1 VLSSSKR
8 TDAGAARAAAP
19 ALNEYRYPDIS
30 SPGRKWQVV
39 VGDIPQVPPGF
50 QPRAGLL
57 AELDRGRGPVVRAVT
72 GIQGAGKTQ
81 LAAAYARAK
90 LAASWRLVA
99 WVNAADPGVL
109 GAGLAEVAEALG
121 LADGRA
127 GRGVGDAG
135 GAVRDWLERDGRRC
149 LVVFDNALDPD
160 EIRPVLPAY
169 GAARVLITGS
179 RRPVAGL
186 GGGVPVDVFSPDE
199 ALAFLAART
208 GLADTAGARAL
219 ARELGYLP
227 LALAQAAGVIAAH
240 DLAYWTYLGR
250 LRAMPAAAHLSR
262 AEGQPYPH
270 GVAEAIMLSLDS
282 VRAGDPGGVD
292 TGIMEVTSVLSA
304 GGVRRGLLH
313 DAGRAG
319 VLTAGRDRADVPADL
334 VDVAL
339 ARLVER
345 SLLTFSLDGETVI
358 AHHLVMRVVRDALA
372 HEERLAAVCRNA
384 ACVLHS
390 RAGSL
395 VRSPDRPA
403 VRDIAEQVAALQE
416 TAGPAGQAD
425 GELAGTMLRLRSW
438 VLYYLALLGDGAPQ
452 AISAGEAV
460 AADSAR
466 LLGPDHPDTLASW
479 NNLAIACQEAGRKAE
494 AVRLHEWALA
504 GRVRALGPEHAD
516 TLASRNNLAIACQE
530 VGRKAEAVRL
540 HERALAGRER
550 VLGPDHPDTLASRNN
565 LATAYQ
571 QMGWAAEA
579 ISSFRRALAG
589 REQVLGPDHP
599 DTLASRNGLAAA
611 CQEAGWAGEAIDLFE
626 QALAGRVRVLGP
638 AHPDTLASRNNLGH
652 AYQEAGRVPAA
663 IAQFEQALA
672 VGTRALGPAHP
683 TTVSSRVN
691 LASAYRDA
699 GL

>member
-1 VLSSSKR
+1 M
-8 TDAGAARAAAP
+8 
-19 ALNEYRYPDIS
+19 
-30 SPGRKWQVV
+30 

-57 AELDRGRGPVVRAVT
+57 AELDHANGPVVHAVT

-121 LADGRA
+121 LAEGRT
-127 GRGVGDAG
+127 GRGGGDAG

-160 EIRPVLPAY
+160 GIRPVLPAC

-186 GGGVPVDVFSPDE
+186 GAGVPIDVFSPDE

-250 LRAMPAAAHLSR
+250 LRAMPAAAR
-262 AEGQPYPH
+262 PAREEGQPYPH
-270 GVAEAIMLSLDS
+270 SVAEAIMLSLDS
-282 VRAGDPGGVD
+282 VRAGDRGGVD

-304 GGVRRGLLH
+304 GGVRREMLH

-319 VLTAGRDRADVPADL
+319 VLTAGRGRAEVPTDL

-372 HEERLAAVCRNA
+372 DEERLTAVCRNA
-384 ACVLHS
+384 ACVLRN
-390 RAGSL
+390 RARSL

-403 VRDIAEQVAALQE
+403 VRDITEQVAALQE

-438 VLYYLALLGDGAPQ
+438 ALYYQAVLGDGAPQ
-452 AISAGEAV
+452 AIDAGEAV

-479 NNLAIACQEAGRKAE
+479 NNLAIACQEA
-494 AVRLHEWALA
+494 
-504 GRVRALGPEHAD
+504 
-516 TLASRNNLAIACQE
+516 
-530 VGRKAEAVRL
+530 GRKAEAVRL

-611 CQEAGWAGEAIDLFE
+611 CQEVGWAGEAIALFE
-626 QALAGRVRVLGP
+626 QTLAGRVRVLGP

-652 AYQEAGRVPAA
+652 AYQEAGRVPEA
-663 IAQFEQALA
+663 IAQFEQALT
-672 VGTRALGPAHP
+672 VGTRALGAAHP

-691 LASAYRDA
+691 LASTYRDA

>member
-1 VLSSSKR
+1 M
-8 TDAGAARAAAP
+8 
-19 ALNEYRYPDIS
+19 
-30 SPGRKWQVV
+30 

-57 AELDRGRGPVVRAVT
+57 AELDHANGPVVHAVT

-121 LADGRA
+121 LADGRT
-127 GRGVGDAG
+127 GRGGGDAG

-160 EIRPVLPAY
+160 GIRPVLPAC

-186 GGGVPVDVFSPDE
+186 GAGVPVDVFSPDE

-250 LRAMPAAAHLSR
+250 LRAMPAAARLAR
-262 AEGQPYPH
+262 EEGQPYPH
-270 GVAEAIMLSLDS
+270 SVAEAIMLSLDS
-282 VRAGDPGGVD
+282 VRAGDRGGVD

-304 GGVRRGLLH
+304 GGVRRELLH

-319 VLTAGRDRADVPADL
+319 VLTAGRDRAEVPTDL

-372 HEERLAAVCRNA
+372 DEERLTAVCRNA
-384 ACVLHS
+384 ACVLRN
-390 RAGSL
+390 RARSL

-438 VLYYLALLGDGAPQ
+438 ALYYQAVLGDGAPQ
-452 AISAGEAV
+452 AIDAGEAV

-479 NNLAIACQEAGRKAE
+479 
-494 AVRLHEWALA
+494 
-504 GRVRALGPEHAD
+504 
-516 TLASRNNLAIACQE
+516 NNLAIACQE

-589 REQVLGPDHP
+589 REQVLGPVHP

-611 CQEAGWAGEAIDLFE
+611 CQEVGWAGEAIALFE
-626 QALAGRVRVLGP
+626 QTLAGRVRVLGP

-652 AYQEAGRVPAA
+652 AYQEAGRVPEA
-663 IAQFEQALA
+663 IAQFEQALT
-672 VGTRALGPAHP
+672 VGTRALGAAHP

-691 LASAYRDA
+691 LASTYRDA

>member
-1 VLSSSKR
+1 
-8 TDAGAARAAAP
+8 
-19 ALNEYRYPDIS
+19 
-30 SPGRKWQVV
+30 V

-57 AELDRGRGPVVRAVT
+57 AELDHANGPVVHAVT

-121 LADGRA
+121 LADGRT
-127 GRGVGDAG
+127 GRGGGDAG

-160 EIRPVLPAY
+160 GIRPVLPAC

-186 GGGVPVDVFSPDE
+186 GAGVPVDVFSPDE

-250 LRAMPAAAHLSR
+250 LRAMPAAARLAR
-262 AEGQPYPH
+262 EEGQPYPH

-282 VRAGDPGGVD
+282 VRAGDRGGVD

-304 GGVRRGLLH
+304 GGVRRELLH

-319 VLTAGRDRADVPADL
+319 VLTAGRDRAEVPTDL

-372 HEERLAAVCRNA
+372 DEERLTAVCRNA
-384 ACVLHS
+384 ACVLRN
-390 RAGSL
+390 RARSL

-403 VRDIAEQVAALQE
+403 VRDITEQVAALQE

-438 VLYYLALLGDGAPQ
+438 ALYYLAVLGDGAPQ
-452 AISAGEAV
+452 AIDAGEAV

-479 NNLAIACQEAGRKAE
+479 NNLAIACQE
-494 AVRLHEWALA
+494 
-504 GRVRALGPEHAD
+504 
-516 TLASRNNLAIACQE
+516 

-550 VLGPDHPDTLASRNN
+550 VLGPGHPDTLASRNN

-599 DTLASRNGLAAA
+599 DTLTSRNGLAAA
-611 CQEAGWAGEAIDLFE
+611 CQEVGWAGEAIALFE
-626 QALAGRVRVLGP
+626 QTLAGRVRVLGP

-652 AYQEAGRVPAA
+652 AYREAGRVPEA
-663 IAQFEQALA
+663 IAQFEQALT

-699 GL
+699 AL

>member
-1 VLSSSKR
+1 MNTGTLTSP
-8 TDAGAARAAAP
+8 AR
-19 ALNEYRYPDIS
+19 D
-30 SPGRKWQVV
+30 RKWQVV

-57 AELDRGRGPVVRAVT
+57 AELDRGRGPVIRAVT

-90 LAASWRLVA
+90 LAAGWRLIA
-99 WVNAADPGVL
+99 WVNAADPVVL
-109 GAGLAEVAEALG
+109 RAGLAALAEELG
-121 LADGRA
+121 LADGRGGQDDGGA
-127 GRGVGDAG
+127 GR
-135 GAVRDWLERDGRRC
+135 AVRDWLERDGRRC

-160 EIRPVLPAY
+160 GLRPLLPAC
-169 GAARVLITGS
+169 GSARVLITGS
-179 RRPVAGL
+179 LRPVASLGAGL
-186 GGGVPVDVFSPDE
+186 PVGVFSPDE
-199 ALAFLAART
+199 ALAFLAQRT

-250 LRAMPAAAHLSR
+250 LRAMPPAAR
-262 AEGQPYPH
+262 VTREEGQPYPH
-270 GVAEAIMLSLDS
+270 GVAEAITLSLDS
-282 VRAGDPGGVD
+282 VRADDRAGAD
-292 TGIMEVTSVLSA
+292 TGIMEITSVLSA
-304 GGVRRGLLH
+304 RGLRRELLH

-319 VLTAGRDRADVPADL
+319 VLTAGRERAEVPADL

-358 AHHLVMRVVRDALA
+358 AHHLVRRVVRDALA
-372 HEERLAAVCRNA
+372 HEERLTAVCRDA
-384 ACVLHS
+384 ACVLRN
-390 RAGSL
+390 RARSL

-403 VRDIAEQVAALQE
+403 VRDIAEQVAALQD
-416 TAGPAGQAD
+416 AASPAGRPD
-425 GELAGTMLRLRSW
+425 GELAGTMLLLRSW
-438 VLYYLALLGDGAPQ
+438 ALYFQAVLGDGAPQ

-466 LLGPDHPDTLASW
+466 LLGPDHPDTLASV

-494 AVRLHEWALA
+494 AVRLHERALA
-504 GRVRALGPEHAD
+504 GRVRALGPEHPD

-589 REQVLGPDHP
+589 RERVLGPDHP
-599 DTLASRNGLAAA
+599 DTLASRNGLAAV
-611 CQEAGWAGEAIDLFE
+611 CQEVGWAAEAIALFE
-626 QALAGRVRVLGP
+626 QTLAGRVRVLGP
-638 AHPDTLASRNNLGH
+638 GHPDALASRNNLGH
-652 AYQEAGRVPAA
+652 AYQEVGRIPEA
-663 IAQFEQALA
+663 IALFEQALA

-691 LASAYRDA
+691 LAGAYRDA

>member
-1 VLSSSKR
+1 M
-8 TDAGAARAAAP
+8 
-19 ALNEYRYPDIS
+19 I
-30 SPGRKWQVV
+30 
-39 VGDIPQVPPGF
+39 
-50 QPRAGLL
+50 
-57 AELDRGRGPVVRAVT
+57 RAVT

-90 LAASWRLVA
+90 LAAGWRLIA
-99 WVNAADPGVL
+99 WVNAADPAVL
-109 GAGLAEVAEALG
+109 RAGLAALAEELG

-127 GRGVGDAG
+127 GQGGGDAG
-135 GAVRDWLERDGRRC
+135 RAVRDWLERDGRRC

-160 EIRPVLPAY
+160 GLRPLLPAC
-169 GAARVLITGS
+169 GSARVLITGS
-179 RRPVAGL
+179 LRPVASLGAGL
-186 GGGVPVDVFSPDE
+186 PVGVFSPDE
-199 ALAFLAART
+199 ALAFLAQRT

-250 LRAMPAAAHLSR
+250 LRAMPPAARLTR
-262 AEGQPYPH
+262 EEGQPYPH
-270 GVAEAIMLSLDS
+270 GVAEAVTLSLDS
-282 VRAGDPGGVD
+282 VRAGDRAGVD
-292 TGIMEVTSVLSA
+292 TGIMEITSVLSA
-304 GGVRRGLLH
+304 GGVRRELLH

-319 VLTAGRDRADVPADL
+319 VLTAGRDRAEVPADL

-339 ARLVER
+339 ARLAER

-372 HEERLAAVCRNA
+372 HSERLTAVCRNA
-384 ACVLHS
+384 ACVLRN
-390 RAGSL
+390 RARSL

-403 VRDIAEQVAALQE
+403 VRDIAEQVAALQD
-416 TAGPAGQAD
+416 TASPAGQAD

-438 VLYYLALLGDGAPQ
+438 ALYYQAVLGDGAPQ

-466 LLGPDHPDTLASW
+466 LLGPDHPDTLASV
-479 NNLAIACQEAGRKAE
+479 NNLAITCQEAGRKAE
-494 AVRLHEWALA
+494 AVRLHERALA
-504 GRVRALGPEHAD
+504 GRVRALGPEHPD

-550 VLGPDHPDTLASRNN
+550 VLGPDHPDSLASRNN

-589 REQVLGPDHP
+589 RELVLGPDHP
-599 DTLASRNGLAAA
+599 DTLASRNGLAAV
-611 CQEAGWAGEAIDLFE
+611 CQEVGWAAEAIALFE
-626 QALAGRVRVLGP
+626 QTLAGRVRVLGP
-638 AHPDTLASRNNLGH
+638 GHPDTLASRNNLGH
-652 AYQEAGRVPAA
+652 AYQEVGRVPEA
-663 IAQFEQALA
+663 IALFERALA

-691 LASAYRDA
+691 LAGAYRDA

>member
-1 VLSSSKR
+1 
-8 TDAGAARAAAP
+8 
-19 ALNEYRYPDIS
+19 
-30 SPGRKWQVV
+30 
-39 VGDIPQVPPGF
+39 VPPGF

-57 AELDRGRGPVVRAVT
+57 AELDRGRGPVIRAVT

-90 LAASWRLVA
+90 LAAGWRLIA
-99 WVNAADPGVL
+99 WVNAADPVVL
-109 GAGLAEVAEALG
+109 RAGLAALAEELG
-121 LADGRA
+121 LADGRGGQDDGGA
-127 GRGVGDAG
+127 GR
-135 GAVRDWLERDGRRC
+135 AVRDWLERDGRRC

-160 EIRPVLPAY
+160 GLRPLLPAC
-169 GAARVLITGS
+169 GSARVLITGS
-179 RRPVAGL
+179 LRPVASLGAGL
-186 GGGVPVDVFSPDE
+186 PVGVFSPDE
-199 ALAFLAART
+199 ALAFLAQRT

-250 LRAMPAAAHLSR
+250 LRAMPPAAR
-262 AEGQPYPH
+262 VTREEGQPYPH
-270 GVAEAIMLSLDS
+270 GVAEAITLSLDS
-282 VRAGDPGGVD
+282 VRADDRAGAD
-292 TGIMEVTSVLSA
+292 TGIMEITSVLSA
-304 GGVRRGLLH
+304 RGLRRELLH

-319 VLTAGRDRADVPADL
+319 VLTAGRERAEVPADL

-358 AHHLVMRVVRDALA
+358 AHHLVRRVVRDALA
-372 HEERLAAVCRNA
+372 HEERLTAVCRDA
-384 ACVLHS
+384 ACVLRN
-390 RAGSL
+390 RARSL

-403 VRDIAEQVAALQE
+403 VRDIAEQVAALQD
-416 TAGPAGQAD
+416 AASPAGRPD
-425 GELAGTMLRLRSW
+425 GELAGTMLLLRSW
-438 VLYYLALLGDGAPQ
+438 ALYFQAVLGDGAPQ

-466 LLGPDHPDTLASW
+466 LLGPDHPDTLASV

-494 AVRLHEWALA
+494 AVRLHERALA
-504 GRVRALGPEHAD
+504 GRVRALGPEHPD

-589 REQVLGPDHP
+589 RERVLGPDHP
-599 DTLASRNGLAAA
+599 DTLASRNGLAAV
-611 CQEAGWAGEAIDLFE
+611 CQEVGWAAEAIALFE
-626 QALAGRVRVLGP
+626 QTLAGRVRVLGP
-638 AHPDTLASRNNLGH
+638 GHPDALASRNNLGH
-652 AYQEAGRVPAA
+652 AYQEVGRIPEA
-663 IAQFEQALA
+663 IALFEQALA

-691 LASAYRDA
+691 LAGAYRDA

>member
-1 VLSSSKR
+1 MNTGTLTSP
-8 TDAGAARAAAP
+8 AR
-19 ALNEYRYPDIS
+19 D
-30 SPGRKWQVV
+30 RKWQVV

-57 AELDRGRGPVVRAVT
+57 AELDRGRGPVIRAVT

-90 LAASWRLVA
+90 LAAGWRLIA
-99 WVNAADPGVL
+99 WVNAADPVVL
-109 GAGLAEVAEALG
+109 RAGLAALAEELG
-121 LADGRA
+121 LADGRGGQDDGGA
-127 GRGVGDAG
+127 GR
-135 GAVRDWLERDGRRC
+135 AVRDWLERDGRRC

-160 EIRPVLPAY
+160 GLRPLLPAC
-169 GAARVLITGS
+169 GSARVLITGS
-179 RRPVAGL
+179 LRPVASLGAGL
-186 GGGVPVDVFSPDE
+186 PVGVFSPDE
-199 ALAFLAART
+199 ALAFLAQRT

-250 LRAMPAAAHLSR
+250 LRAMPPAAR
-262 AEGQPYPH
+262 VTREEGQPYPH
-270 GVAEAIMLSLDS
+270 GVAEAITLSLDS
-282 VRAGDPGGVD
+282 VRADDRAGAD
-292 TGIMEVTSVLSA
+292 TGIMEITSVLSA
-304 GGVRRGLLH
+304 RGLRRELLH

-319 VLTAGRDRADVPADL
+319 VLTAGRERAEVPADL

-358 AHHLVMRVVRDALA
+358 AHHLVRRVVRDALA
-372 HEERLAAVCRNA
+372 HEERLTAVCRDA
-384 ACVLHS
+384 ACVLRN
-390 RAGSL
+390 RARSL

-403 VRDIAEQVAALQE
+403 VRDIAEQVAALQD
-416 TAGPAGQAD
+416 AASPAGRPD
-425 GELAGTMLRLRSW
+425 GELAGTMLLLRSW
-438 VLYYLALLGDGAPQ
+438 ALYFQAVLGDGAPQ

-466 LLGPDHPDTLASW
+466 LLGPDHPDTLASV
-479 NNLAIACQEAGRKAE
+479 NNLAIACQEVGRKAE
-494 AVRLHEWALA
+494 AVRLHERALA
-504 GRVRALGPEHAD
+504 GRVRALGPEHPD

-589 REQVLGPDHP
+589 RERVLGPDHP
-599 DTLASRNGLAAA
+599 DTLASRNGLAAV
-611 CQEAGWAGEAIDLFE
+611 CQEVGWAAEAIALFE
-626 QALAGRVRVLGP
+626 QTLAGRVRVLGP
-638 AHPDTLASRNNLGH
+638 GHPDALASRNNLGH
-652 AYQEAGRVPAA
+652 AYQEVGRIPEA
-663 IAQFEQALA
+663 IALFEQALA

-691 LASAYRDA
+691 LAGAYRDA

>member
-1 VLSSSKR
+1 M
-8 TDAGAARAAAP
+8 
-19 ALNEYRYPDIS
+19 
-30 SPGRKWQVV
+30 

-57 AELDRGRGPVVRAVT
+57 AELDHANGPVVHAVT

-121 LADGRA
+121 LAEGRT
-127 GRGVGDAG
+127 GRGGGDAG

-160 EIRPVLPAY
+160 GIRPVLPAC

-186 GGGVPVDVFSPDE
+186 GAGVPIDVFSPDE

-250 LRAMPAAAHLSR
+250 LRAMPAAAR
-262 AEGQPYPH
+262 PAREEGQPYPH

-282 VRAGDPGGVD
+282 VRAGDRGGVD

-304 GGVRRGLLH
+304 GGVRRELLH

-319 VLTAGRDRADVPADL
+319 VLTAGRDRAEVPTDL

-372 HEERLAAVCRNA
+372 DEERLTAVCRNA
-384 ACVLHS
+384 ACVLRN
-390 RAGSL
+390 RARSL

-438 VLYYLALLGDGAPQ
+438 ALYYQAVLGDGAPQ
-452 AISAGEAV
+452 AIDAGEAV

-494 AVRLHEWALA
+494 AVRLHERALA
-504 GRVRALGPEHAD
+504 GRVRALGPEHPD

-571 QMGWAAEA
+571 QMGWATEA

-611 CQEAGWAGEAIDLFE
+611 CQEVGWAGEAIALFE
-626 QALAGRVRVLGP
+626 QTLAGRVRVLGP

-652 AYQEAGRVPAA
+652 AYQEAGRVPEA
-663 IAQFEQALA
+663 IAQFEQALT
-672 VGTRALGPAHP
+672 VGTRALGAAHP

-699 GL
+699 AL

>member
-1 VLSSSKR
+1 MNTGTLTSP
-8 TDAGAARAAAP
+8 AR
-19 ALNEYRYPDIS
+19 D
-30 SPGRKWQVV
+30 RKWQVV

-57 AELDRGRGPVVRAVT
+57 AELDRGRGPVIRAVT

-90 LAASWRLVA
+90 LAAGWRLIA
-99 WVNAADPGVL
+99 WVNAADPVVL
-109 GAGLAEVAEALG
+109 RAGLAALAEELG
-121 LADGRA
+121 LADGRGGQDDGGA
-127 GRGVGDAG
+127 GR
-135 GAVRDWLERDGRRC
+135 AVRDWLERDGRRC

-160 EIRPVLPAY
+160 GLRPLLPAC
-169 GAARVLITGS
+169 GSARVLITGS
-179 RRPVAGL
+179 LRPVASLGAGL
-186 GGGVPVDVFSPDE
+186 PVGVFSPDE
-199 ALAFLAART
+199 ALAFLAQRT

-250 LRAMPAAAHLSR
+250 LRAMPPAAR
-262 AEGQPYPH
+262 VTREEGQPYPH
-270 GVAEAIMLSLDS
+270 GVAEAITLSLDS
-282 VRAGDPGGVD
+282 VRADDRAGAD
-292 TGIMEVTSVLSA
+292 TGIMEITSVLSA
-304 GGVRRGLLH
+304 RGLRRELLH

-319 VLTAGRDRADVPADL
+319 VLTAGRERAEVPADL

-358 AHHLVMRVVRDALA
+358 AHHLVRRVVRDALA
-372 HEERLAAVCRNA
+372 HEERLTAVCRDA
-384 ACVLHS
+384 ACVLRN
-390 RAGSL
+390 RARSL

-403 VRDIAEQVAALQE
+403 VRDIAEQVAALQD
-416 TAGPAGQAD
+416 AASPAGRPD

-438 VLYYLALLGDGAPQ
+438 ALYFQAVLGDGAPQ

-466 LLGPDHPDTLASW
+466 LLGPDHPDTLASV

-494 AVRLHEWALA
+494 AVRLHERALA
-504 GRVRALGPEHAD
+504 GRVRALGPEHPD

-589 REQVLGPDHP
+589 RERVLGPDHP
-599 DTLASRNGLAAA
+599 DTLASRNGLAAV
-611 CQEAGWAGEAIDLFE
+611 CQEVGWAAEAIALFE
-626 QALAGRVRVLGP
+626 QTLAGRVRVLGP
-638 AHPDTLASRNNLGH
+638 GHPDALASRNNLGH
-652 AYQEAGRVPAA
+652 AYQEVGRVPEA
-663 IAQFEQALA
+663 IALFEQALA

-691 LASAYRDA
+691 LAGAYRDA

>member
-1 VLSSSKR
+1 MNTGTLTSP
-8 TDAGAARAAAP
+8 AR
-19 ALNEYRYPDIS
+19 D
-30 SPGRKWQVV
+30 RKWQVV
-39 VGDIPQVPPGF
+39 VGDIPKVPPGF

-57 AELDRGRGPVVRAVT
+57 AELDRGRGPVIRAVT

-121 LADGRA
+121 LADGRT
-127 GRGVGDAG
+127 GRGGGDAG

-149 LVVFDNALDPD
+149 LVVFDNAPDPD
-160 EIRPVLPAY
+160 GIRPILPAY

-186 GGGVPVDVFSPDE
+186 GAGVPVEVFSPDE

-250 LRAMPAAAHLSR
+250 LRAMPAAAR
-262 AEGQPYPH
+262 VTREEGQPYPH
-270 GVAEAIMLSLDS
+270 GVAEAITLSFDS
-282 VRAGDPGGVD
+282 VRASDPGGVD
-292 TGIMEVTSVLSA
+292 TGIMEITSVLSA
-304 GGVRRGLLH
+304 GGVRRELLH

-319 VLTAGRDRADVPADL
+319 VLTSGRDRAEVPAGL

-339 ARLVER
+339 ARLAER

-358 AHHLVMRVVRDALA
+358 AHHLVMRAVRDALA
-372 HEERLAAVCRNA
+372 HEERLTAVCRNA
-384 ACVLHS
+384 ACVLRN
-390 RAGSL
+390 RARSL

-403 VRDIAEQVAALQE
+403 VRDLAEQVAALQD
-416 TAGPAGQAD
+416 TASPAGRAN

-438 VLYYLALLGDGAPQ
+438 ALYYQAVLGDGAPQ

-466 LLGPDHPDTLASW
+466 LLGPDHPDTLAS
-479 NNLAIACQEAGRKAE
+479 
-494 AVRLHEWALA
+494 V
-504 GRVRALGPEHAD
+504 
-516 TLASRNNLAIACQE
+516 NNLAIACQE

-550 VLGPDHPDTLASRNN
+550 VLGPDHPDSLASRNN
-565 LATAYQ
+565 LAIAYE

-589 REQVLGPDHP
+589 RERVLGPDHP
-599 DTLASRNGLAAA
+599 DTLASRNGLAAV
-611 CQEAGWAGEAIDLFE
+611 CQEVGWAAEAIALFE
-626 QALAGRVRVLGP
+626 QTLAGRVRVLGP
-638 AHPDTLASRNNLGH
+638 GHPDTLASRNNLGH
-652 AYQEAGRVPAA
+652 AYQEVGRVPEA
-663 IAQFEQALA
+663 IALFEQALA
-672 VGTRALGPAHP
+672 VGTRVLGPAHP
-683 TTVSSRVN
+683 TTVSSRVK
-691 LASAYRDA
+691 LAGAYRDA

>member
-1 VLSSSKR
+1 MNTGTLTSP
-8 TDAGAARAAAP
+8 AR
-19 ALNEYRYPDIS
+19 D
-30 SPGRKWQVV
+30 RKWQVV

-57 AELDRGRGPVVRAVT
+57 AELDRGRGPVVCAVT

-90 LAASWRLVA
+90 LAANWRLVA

-121 LADGRA
+121 LADGRT
-127 GRGVGDAG
+127 GRGGSDAG

-160 EIRPVLPAY
+160 GIRPVLPAC

-186 GGGVPVDVFSPDE
+186 GDGVPVEVFSPDE
-199 ALAFLAART
+199 ALAFLASRT

-250 LRAMPAAAHLSR
+250 LRAMPPAAR
-262 AEGQPYPH
+262 VTREEGQPYPH

-282 VRAGDPGGVD
+282 VRDGDPGGVE
-292 TGIMEVTSVLSA
+292 TGIMEVTSVLSG
-304 GGVRRGLLH
+304 GGVRRELLH

-319 VLTAGRDRADVPADL
+319 VLTAGRDGAEVPAGL

-339 ARLVER
+339 ARLAER
-345 SLLTFSLDGETVI
+345 SLLTFSLDGGTVI
-358 AHHLVMRVVRDALA
+358 AHHLVMRVVRGALA
-372 HEERLAAVCRNA
+372 HEERLTAVCRNA
-384 ACVLHS
+384 ACVLRN
-390 RAGSL
+390 RARSL

-403 VRDIAEQVAALQE
+403 VRDLAEQVAALQD
-416 TAGPAGQAD
+416 TASPAGQAD

-438 VLYYLALLGDGAPQ
+438 ALYYQAVLGDGAPQ

-466 LLGPDHPDTLASW
+466 LLGPDHPDTLASV

-494 AVRLHEWALA
+494 AARLHEQALA
-504 GRVRALGPEHAD
+504 GRVRALGPEHPD

-565 LATAYQ
+565 LAGAYQ
-571 QMGWAAEA
+571 QVGWAAEA
-579 ISSFRRALAG
+579 ISSFRRAVAG
-589 REQVLGPDHP
+589 RELVLGPDHP
-599 DTLASRNGLAAA
+599 DTLASRNGLAAV
-611 CQEAGWAGEAIDLFE
+611 CQEVGWAAEAIALFE
-626 QALAGRVRVLGP
+626 QTLAGRVRVLGP
-638 AHPDTLASRNNLGH
+638 GHPDTLASRNNLGH
-652 AYQEAGRVPAA
+652 AYQEVGRVPEA
-663 IAQFEQALA
+663 IALFEQALA
-672 VGTRALGPAHP
+672 GGTRVLGPAHP

-691 LASAYRDA
+691 LAGAYRDA